1 MRKEV
6 QELARLGPLPDC
18 ETVQEEQL
26 TTYESLISSIV
37 PPVSDA
43 EASSLVRL
51 FGPDECYGLA
61 WALLHLIETAPGW
74 PLHDC
79 LKDDRNEWTER
90 LRLRAERGSR
100 V

>member
-6 QELARLGPLPDC
+6 QELVRLGPLPDC
-18 ETVQEEQL
+18 ETVEEEQL
-26 TTYESLISSIV
+26 KIYEGLLSRVS
-37 PPVSDA
+37 PPVSDE
-43 EASSLVRL
+43 EAKSLVRL

-61 WALLHLIETAPGW
+61 WTLVHLIETAPGW

-79 LKDDRNEWTER
+79 LTDASNEWTER

>member
-6 QELARLGPLPDC
+6 QELVRLGPLPGCD
-18 ETVQEEQL
+18 TVEEERL
-26 TTYESLISSIV
+26 KIYEGHLSRV
-37 PPVSDA
+37 TPPVSDE
-43 EASSLVRL
+43 EARSLVRL

-61 WALLHLIETAPGW
+61 WTLLHLIETAPGW

-79 LKDDRNEWTER
+79 LKDARNEWTER